1 MKSAIAILLCG
12 LVAALCVKADELSPN
27 SSANAEAAT
36 KPSAE
41 ASPAKTSLPVSC
53 LTDTGSRIKRK
64 SSQCLNVTGRRYD
77 RDDVNSTGQTNVGD
91 ALRQLDPRIGN
102 GVR

>member
-1 MKSAIAILLCG
+1 MKSAIAILLYG
-12 LVAALCVKADELSPN
+12 LAAALCVNADSPPTN
-27 SSANAEAAT
+27 PATSETATTTSSQ
-36 KPSAE
+36 
-41 ASPAKTSLPVSC
+41 PAPPKIALPTSC
-53 LTDTGSRIKRK
+53 LTETGSRIKRK